1 MNRRTRSFGCG
12 VCALAILMLLCSCAS
27 VGRKFPVSP
36 VSEILIGETKDA
48 EIREMFGEPWR
59 VGVEDGRRTWTYGD
73 YAHSR
78 AQKRLRVFSLSDAS
92 NIINILPKEV
102 ILERLTYQ
110 FASGKLVMTGGAGF
124 RFELTESGSEF

>member
-27 VGRKFPVSP
+27 VGRKFPVSS

-73 YAHSR
+73 YR
-78 AQKRLRVFSLSDAS
+78 YRLMGEPSTTDLVVRFDEKNVVVSYSFS
-92 NIINILPKEV
+92 
-102 ILERLTYQ
+102 T
-110 FASGKLVMTGGAGF
+110 
-124 RFELTESGSEF
+124 TEHEE